1 MDSTDLS
8 IIRLLMQDAQ
18 MPFNK
23 VAKQLGIGTDTVIRR
38 YRRLKNEGVIH
49 HPAIIVNIEKCGY
62 EGHVFFF
69 ISTLP
74 GADISRMYGQLSQM
88 KNVMVVVITIGDYDL
103 QVYGIYANSEY
114 LMRLYN
120 EISSLEGIEDIGMAS
135 MPAKSFPTLPSIG
148 YYSKAVSS
156 DLTNES
162 KARLIIP

>member
-23 VAKQLGIGTDTVIRR
+23 IAKKLGIGTDTVIRR
-38 YRRLKNEGVIH
+38 YRRLKNEGIIH

-74 GADISRMYGQLSQM
+74 GADISHLYDQLSQM
-88 KNVMVVVITIGDYDL
+88 KNVMVVVMTIGDYDL
-103 QVYGIYANSEY
+103 HVYGIYADSED

-120 EISSLEGIEDIGMAS
+120 ELSSLAGIEDIAMAS
-135 MPAKSFPTLPSIG
+135 MPAKSFETLPSIS
-148 YYSKAVSS
+148 YYSKAISN
-156 DLTNES
+156 DITDEP
-162 KARLIIP
+162 KQG

>member
-38 YRRLKNEGVIH
+38 YRKLKNEGVIH

-74 GADISRMYGQLSQM
+74 GADIPRLFEQLSEM
-88 KNVMVVVITIGDYDL
+88 TNVMVVVMTIGDYDL
-103 QVYGIYANSEY
+103 HVYGIYATSEE

-120 EISSLEGIEDIGMAS
+120 EISNLEVIEYIAMAS
-135 MPAKSFPTLPSIG
+135 MPARSFPTLPSIS
-148 YYSKAVSS
+148 YYSKAV
-156 DLTNES
+156 TNDPVVES
-162 KARLIIP
+162 KHG